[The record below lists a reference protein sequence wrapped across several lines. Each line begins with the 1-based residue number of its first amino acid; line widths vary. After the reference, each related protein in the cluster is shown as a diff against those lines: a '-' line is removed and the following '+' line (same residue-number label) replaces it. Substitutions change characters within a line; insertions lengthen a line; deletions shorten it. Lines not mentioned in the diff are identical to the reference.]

1 MMGRPPDGTP
11 FGRRAWSNTGV
22 PKVLVIEDDVD
33 ISRLLG
39 MQLKAGGYEL
49 AYASDAVTAMTVA
62 RKERPDLIIL
72 DLGLPGGGGLLV
84 LERLRAIAEL
94 AATPVVVVTART
106 DAAAE
111 QDARAAGA
119 VDFLRKPVDADELA
133 AAIGRALG

>member
-1 MMGRPPDGTP
+1 VT
-11 FGRRAWSNTGV
+11 
-22 PKVLVIEDDVD
+22 KILVIEDDVD

-39 MQLKAGGYEL
+39 MQLKGGGYEA

-62 RKERPDLIIL
+62 RKERPDLILL

-119 VDFLRKPVDADELA
+119 VDFLRKPVEAADLA
-133 AAIGRALG
+133 AAIERALG

>member
-1 MMGRPPDGTP
+1 M
-11 FGRRAWSNTGV
+11 

-62 RKERPDLIIL
+62 RKERPDLILL
-72 DLGLPGGGGLLV
+72 DLGLPGGGGILV

-94 AATPVVVVTART
+94 AATPVIVVTART
-106 DAAAE
+106 DAAGEA
-111 QDARAAGA
+111 DARAAGA
-119 VDFLRKPVDADELA
+119 VDFLRKPVEADELT
-133 AAIGRALG
+133 AAIERALG

>member
-1 MMGRPPDGTP
+1 MMARPSDGTV
-11 FGRRAWSNTGV
+11 GRRACSNTGV

-49 AYASDAVTAMTVA
+49 AYASDAVTAMTAA
-62 RKERPDLIIL
+62 RKAQPDLILL

-106 DAAAE
+106 DAAGE

-119 VDFLRKPVDADELA
+119 VDFIRKPVDADELT
-133 AAIGRALG
+133 AAIERALG

>member
-1 MMGRPPDGTP
+1 M
-11 FGRRAWSNTGV
+11 A
-22 PKVLVIEDDVD
+22 KILVIEDDVD

-39 MQLKAGGYEL
+39 MQLRAGGYEA

-62 RKERPDLIIL
+62 RRERPDLILL

-84 LERLRAIAEL
+84 LQRLRAIAEL

-106 DAAAE
+106 DASGE

-119 VDFLRKPVDADELA
+119 VDFLRKPVDADELT
-133 AAIGRALG
+133 AAIERALG

>member
-1 MMGRPPDGTP
+1 M
-11 FGRRAWSNTGV
+11 
-22 PKVLVIEDDVD
+22 IEDDVD

-39 MQLKAGGYEL
+39 MQLRAGGYEA

-62 RKERPDLIIL
+62 RKERPDLILL

-106 DAAAE
+106 DAAGE

-119 VDFLRKPVDADELA
+119 VDFIRKPIDAAELT
-133 AAIGRALG
+133 AAIERALG